1 MSFGIYLVG
10 FFIIIGGVAWGLIVA
25 GVPLLYVGIGSVILV
40 GVGVLT
46 GATKMRAK
54 DPSS

>member
-1 MSFGIYLVG
+1 MSFAIYLAG

-25 GVPLLYVGIGSVILV
+25 GVPLMYVGIGSVILI

-46 GATKMRAK
+46 GASRFRAK
-54 DPSS
+54 NLPS